1 MPWHEWIL
9 VILTFQ
15 FLILL
20 DFINPNSLIEIALDI
35 VCAIKTIC
43 SWKYVKA
50 RHTARCQ
57 YWPMLGLAPLALS
70 CL

>member
-1 MPWHEWIL
+1 MPWHECDFSHFD
-9 VILTFQ
+9 FQ

-20 DFINPNSLIEIALDI
+20 NFINPNSLIEIALDI

-57 YWPMLGLAPLALS
+57 YWPMLGLAPLALT